1 MTTTDSTTRGPTTW
15 VSILLIALLI
25 SAGCGDPASGMD
37 DGFAFDRACE
47 IDGECDENPDGELRD
62 DEFAPEFDDDELPGD
77 GSADQNPDGRDSAT
91 PHTPGGGRT
100 PATPPSSDGGR
111 APAAPPNT
119 SGGRTPA
126 TPPNTDGGTTPA
138 TPPNTGEGTTP
149 AIPSDPGGG
158 SDPVVPAPECTPG
171 ESRCVAGEAG
181 VVEQCD
187 ASGFWTTVSCGTA
200 ELCTDS
206 ECTLACELSV
216 EPSDPYVCYVPNK
229 DGVNDGVLWVSNDLA
244 RMENGTYTGIVVHY
258 TSEGREAPIRR
269 VPSDIVHTGSWP
281 YEWKLAS
288 AGTLRQA
295 MIEFRLD
302 QLSSLPGSL
311 RTVEFTYWARRA
323 PAIVIPDPQ
332 VTINHETR
340 ALVFAWS
347 PSDGYFDTDSPHV
360 LDYAYFGSEIRT
372 RTIPPVLGSKQF
384 DHAGEVNA
392 MGIEIVGDAQGGLAM
407 DAFVNFVM
415 LTVR

>member
-15 VSILLIALLI
+15 VSILLISLLI

-111 APAAPPNT
+111 APATPPNT
-119 SGGRTPA
+119 S
-126 TPPNTDGGTTPA
+126 GGTTPA
-138 TPPNTGEGTTP
+138 TPPNTGGGTTP
-149 AIPSDPGGG
+149 AIPSDPGAGR
-158 SDPVVPAPECTPG
+158 DPVVPVPECTPG

-216 EPSDPYVCYVPNK
+216 EPSDPYICYVPNK
-229 DGVNDGVLWVSNDLA
+229 DGVNDGVLWVSNDPA

-258 TSEGREAPIRR
+258 TSERREAPIRR
-269 VPSDIVHTGSWP
+269 VPSDIVRSWP

-288 AGTLRQA
+288 AGNLPQA
-295 MIEFRLD
+295 MIEFRLN
-302 QLSSLPGSL
+302 QLSSLPGPW

-323 PAIVIPDPQ
+323 PAFRIPDRQ

-347 PSDGYFDTDSPHV
+347 PSDGYFDKDSSHV
-360 LDYAYFGSEIRT
+360 LDHAYLDSEIRT
-372 RTIPPVLGSKQF
+372 RTILPVLASNKF
-384 DHAGEVNA
+384 DHAGEINA
-392 MGIEIVGDAQGGLAM
+392 MGIEIVGAASGSTTM

>member
-1 MTTTDSTTRGPTTW
+1 
-15 VSILLIALLI
+15 
-25 SAGCGDPASGMD
+25 MD
-37 DGFAFDRACE
+37 GGFAFDRACE
-47 IDGECDENPDGELRD
+47 IDEECDENPDGELRD

-111 APAAPPNT
+111 APATPPNT
-119 SGGRTPA
+119 SEGRTPA
-126 TPPNTDGGTTPA
+126 TPPNTGG
-138 TPPNTGEGTTP
+138 GRTP
-149 AIPSDPGGG
+149 AIPPDPSGGR
-158 SDPVVPAPECTPG
+158 DPVVPPSECTPG
-171 ESRCVAGEAG
+171 ESRCVAGDAG

-187 ASGFWTTVSCGTA
+187 ASGFWTMVSCGTA

-216 EPSDPYVCYVPNK
+216 EPSDPYMCYVPNK
-229 DGVNDGVLWVSNDLA
+229 DGVNDGVLWVSSDPA
-244 RMENGTYTGIVVHY
+244 RMANGTYTGVAVHY
-258 TSEGREAPIRR
+258 TSEGSEAPIRR

-302 QLSSLPGSL
+302 QLSSLPGPL

-323 PAIVIPDPQ
+323 PTIVIPDPQ
-332 VTINHETR
+332 VTINYETR
-340 ALVFAWS
+340 AQVFAWS
-347 PSDGYFDTDSPHV
+347 PSNGSFATDSSHV

-372 RTIPPVLGSKQF
+372 RTIPPVLGSNQF

-392 MGIEIVGDAQGGLAM
+392 MGIKIVGAASGSPTM